1 MITREDLESFILR
14 IGTEYEEV
22 EDGMWVIGGPDHDT
36 PVVLHHSPPVVLL
49 RLKVLRLPAEVDGD
63 RMAAIY
69 RRVLELNATDIVHG
83 SYGID
88 GDDLIL
94 SDALELETLDF
105 HELRIS
111 YESLIFA
118 ASSHMPG
125 LAELLPVAH
134 EG

>member
-14 IGTEYEEV
+14 IGTEYEEI
-22 EDGMWVIGGPDHDT
+22 EDGMWVIGGPDDDT
-36 PVVLHHSPPVVLL
+36 PVVVHHSPPVVLL
-49 RLKVLRLPAEVDGD
+49 RLKVLRLPTDVDGD

-94 SDALELETLDF
+94 SDALELEDLDF
-105 HELRIS
+105 HELRTS
-111 YESLIFA
+111 YESLLFA
-118 ASSHMPG
+118 VSSHMPG